1 MLRAA
6 LNYLSNGYSVIPLM
20 PRSKKPLIDW
30 KEYQSRRASES
41 EVREWFQK
49 TPDANLGVVTG
60 AISGVCVV
68 DLDGPEGLESA
79 KGLNLPTTVTSLTG
93 RGKHLWYRNVEGLGN
108 SVRAY
113 PGIDIRGEGGF
124 IVAPHSIH
132 ESGRRYRF
140 LGPSVCNAEKLP
152 PFPTAIFAEHVTSGS
167 GSPIRNEPDWI
178 VKALEEMTDG
188 NIDNTLFRICSWFR
202 NAGASEATCTAFVR
216 PHADRCGASV
226 GHLEEKIRNVW
237 GRYEPKQLSGLC
249 SRLQSSESSNG
260 IVLHSP
266 IRTESIGEYNNWKQS
281 SVASVGDRTG
291 YAKLDNMLH
300 GGLNSTRLFTVAART
315 GTGKT
320 NWLIGVSRSF
330 CEAGKKVL
338 FFSTETQFQELWDRY
353 RATLSAPKEFERH
366 EFFVCDSFT
375 PSLENVEE
383 AINQVKPDLFIFDH
397 INHVGDEHH
406 EISKF
411 MQGLNW
417 LKRKYDCSGI
427 VAAQLNRAADWVDLK
442 TGEKVTPRMSM
453 IKGSGTI
460 EQASS
465 RVLLLAETRVTGDVT
480 EILGNLDK
488 NDRGP
493 KGLIHFGLMTNP
505 YRMVE
510 L

>member
-41 EVREWFQK
+41 EVKEWFTK
-49 TPDANLGVVTG
+49 TKDANLGIVTG
-60 AISGVCVV
+60 SVSGVSVV
-68 DLDGPEGLESA
+68 DLDGPEGIKSGAELKLTSSC
-79 KGLNLPTTVTSLTG
+79 TSLTG

-124 IVAPHSIH
+124 VVVPPSVH

-140 LGPSVCNAEKLP
+140 LGPSVCNAESLP
-152 PFPTAIFAEHVTSGS
+152 PFPIAIFAQPVTNGS
-167 GSPIRNEPDWI
+167 GSLTRNEPGWI
-178 VKALEEMTDG
+178 GKALEDMKDG
-188 NIDNTLFRICSWFR
+188 NIDNTLTSILGRMR
-202 NAGASEATCTAFVR
+202 NDGWTASDALTLLQ
-216 PHADRCGASV
+216 PHAERVKAEP
-226 GHLEEKIRNVW
+226 GHLEDKIRNVW
-237 GRYEPKQLSGLC
+237 ERYEPKVSVSRSGDTGL
-249 SRLQSSESSNG
+249 
-260 IVLHSP
+260 VLHSP
-266 IRTESIGEYNNWKQS
+266 ADAESISEYDNWKQS
-281 SVASVGDRTG
+281 SVASKGDTTG
-291 YAKLDNMLH
+291 YAKLDAMLH

-383 AINQVKPDLFIFDH
+383 AIAQVKPDLFIFDH
-397 INHVGDEHH
+397 ISHVGDEHQ

-411 MQGLNW
+411 MQGLTW
-417 LKRKYDCSGI
+417 LKRKYDCAGI
-427 VAAQLNRAADWVDLK
+427 VAAQLNRSADWVDLK
-442 TGEKVTPRMSM
+442 SGNRVEPRLSM

-465 RVLLLAETRVTGDVT
+465 RVLLLSERLVTDEYT
-480 EILGNLDK
+480 EIDGYLAK

-493 KGLIHFGLMTNP
+493 KGMIKFGLFRLPAYHM
-505 YRMVE
+505 RE